1 MLGCNHTG
9 IWRIEGRACTMRMS
23 GEIREV
29 EAHWQNGVDG
39 DETEMNGLREQG
51 MHVAD
56 GDWVSRMAM
65 AKATQRRWIDIR
77 EKAER

>member
-1 MLGCNHTG
+1 
-9 IWRIEGRACTMRMS
+9 MS

-29 EAHWQNGVDG
+29 EARWQNGVDG